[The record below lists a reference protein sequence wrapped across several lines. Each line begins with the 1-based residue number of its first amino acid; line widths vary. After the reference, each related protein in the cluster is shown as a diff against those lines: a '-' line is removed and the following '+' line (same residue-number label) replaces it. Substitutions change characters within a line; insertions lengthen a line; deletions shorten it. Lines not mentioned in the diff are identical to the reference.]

1 MIEYLLDVCRCDGAI
16 IEKRFFKSIS
26 KMSKQIQP
34 RVLLLDDDADIRL
47 LLTKLLQQSGFE
59 VTAVSTIT
67 EFERSLQLLNVDVCL
82 MDWML
87 AGESGLTAAEKL
99 ARQPNRPPVLM
110 LSANA
115 TLDQRLQGLAVVD
128 DYLTKPFE
136 PAELI
141 ARLHALLRRFR
152 SDKTTSVL
160 QLGKWQVDSQRQQLR
175 TSDTVVELTAKEWQ
189 LVWYFVQRPH
199 RIISREQL
207 LDALNEA
214 ESGARAI
221 DIRISRLRKKVGD
234 EAFIETV
241 WGQGYRLGEH
251 LVSGI

>member
-1 MIEYLLDVCRCDGAI
+1 
-16 IEKRFFKSIS
+16 
-26 KMSKQIQP
+26 
-34 RVLLLDDDADIRL
+34 
-47 LLTKLLQQSGFE
+47 
-59 VTAVSTIT
+59 
-67 EFERSLQLLNVDVCL
+67 
-82 MDWML
+82 
-87 AGESGLTAAEKL
+87 
-99 ARQPNRPPVLM
+99 M

-175 TSDTVVELTAKEWQ
+175 TADTIVELTAKEWQ
-189 LVWYFVQRPH
+189 LVWYLVQRPH
-199 RIISREQL
+199 RIVSREQL

-221 DIRISRLRKKVGD
+221 DIRISRLRKKVAD
-234 EAFIETV
+234 EAFIEMV

-251 LVSGI
+251 LVSVL